1 MMALGLPCLDMNSS
15 FKQYSKVGYVDAKTW
30 LERQLAVMKS
40 CIPNWADTAIATEL
54 QNQLNPTL
62 ANLNQRIAEIKG
74 TNLAKHYKQLH
85 VPS

>member
-1 MMALGLPCLDMNSS
+1 MAVKAAGCYEIMHP
-15 FKQYSKVGYVDAKTW
+15 Y
-30 LERQLAVMKS
+30 
-40 CIPNWADTAIATEL
+40 WADTAMATEL

-62 ANLNQRIAEIKG
+62 VDLNQRIAEIKG